1 MSKPNTFNFLSPA
14 SFSSGHIV
22 CYAFVLGLMLKWCD
36 VIGDKELYLTEEQ
49 YEFHSKFAIVVFS
62 ILSTHYCLIN
72 MTCAAM
78 GSGLVM
84 GCILGMKID
93 IVEHIIPSIISLSV
107 PYAIAHFFKDA
118 SWNGLELT
126 SESIYQGI
134 NTFVFICAI
143 SGFEEIFHEMVE
155 DHPNEAFRY
164 FIDKRPIAPIIT
176 AIVAIFMS
184 KSGSVP
190 KSVRTLCQWNMIFV
204 TTTVF
209 QMGYETMRHVRDYL
223 NETVLAGN
231 V

>member
-1 MSKPNTFNFLSPA
+1 MSKPTTFNFVSPA

-22 CYAFVLGLMLKWCD
+22 AYAYVLGLTLKWCD
-36 VIGDKELYLTEEQ
+36 VIGDKELHLTEEQ
-49 YEFHSKFAIVVFS
+49 YEFHSKLAIVVFS

-93 IVEHIIPSIISLSV
+93 IIEHIIPSLFCMSV
-107 PYAIAHFFKDA
+107 PYVIAYYFKDA
-118 SWNGLELT
+118 SWNGLDL
-126 SESIYQGI
+126 SSSSINRGI
-134 NTFVFICAI
+134 VTFLYIFAV

-176 AIVAIFMS
+176 AVVAMFMS
-184 KSGSVP
+184 KSELVSKGM
-190 KSVRTLCQWNMIFV
+190 RTSCQWNMIFV

-209 QMGYETMRHVRDYL
+209 QIGYETMRHVRDYL
-223 NETVLAGN
+223 NATVLAGN